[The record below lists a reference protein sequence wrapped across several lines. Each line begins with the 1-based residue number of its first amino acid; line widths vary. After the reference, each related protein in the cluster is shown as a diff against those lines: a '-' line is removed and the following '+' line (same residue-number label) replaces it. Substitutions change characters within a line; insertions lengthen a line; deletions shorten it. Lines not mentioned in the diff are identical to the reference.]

1 MGKTINAHK
10 KKSKNPDVYVDT
22 PDVITNEEYT
32 FSIFYFLLNT
42 TILSQAMRY
51 YKVSIS
57 VYQRD

>member
-1 MGKTINAHK
+1 MHTKKRVKTQMF
-10 KKSKNPDVYVDT
+10 VDT

>member
-1 MGKTINAHK
+1 MHTK
-10 KKSKNPDVYVDT
+10 KKSKTPDVYVDT